1 MKLTSAL
8 LLSVLLLA
16 ACQPKTDSTG
26 TKEPSRLSGT
36 WQLVSARIIT
46 EGDTAITFPVPN
58 REMIKMFTDNE
69 FAFFNHNIRQTS
81 KDSAIFSAGS
91 GTYTLKGEDYTE
103 RLTYCNSRE
112 WENHDFHFK
121 LTLKNDTLTQT
132 GIEKID
138 SLGINQEIIEIYVRK

>member
-1 MKLTSAL
+1 MGLKFIANLTSMKLTSAL

-103 RLTYCNSRE
+103 RLT
-112 WENHDFHFK
+112 
-121 LTLKNDTLTQT
+121 
-132 GIEKID
+132 
-138 SLGINQEIIEIYVRK
+138 